1 MGITINGSSAAGNID
16 LGTNGTIT
24 DLAVGGLPDGTVDG
38 DSLASTIPASKLTGA
53 LPAISGANLT
63 GISSPLSFRNKI
75 INGAMQVNQ
84 RGTRTAGTSNGYY
97 ACDRWRTFLWDIGT
111 YTIQQDT
118 DGPEGFRY
126 SLKWDCTTADT
137 SVAAG
142 SRIGVRYIFEGDD
155 LQDLKYGTSNAESMT
170 LSFWIKST
178 VTGTAAVRFKNL
190 NSGGNKMIGQN
201 VTISAANTW
210 EKKTVTIAG
219 DTAAAIEG
227 GNGAEYEIFIFFNAG
242 TTYTSGDAP
251 TSWETYS
258 DADLAAG
265 ANIAINNST
274 SNNIWLTGVQWE
286 KGTTATEFEYKTYAD
301 ELRRAQR
308 YYEKRMTVHQGYVN
322 AQQHVS
328 VNAIYAVEKRAAAT
342 VTWTKT
348 QEGNI
353 TGNPTVNWNKVD
365 GAYSYT
371 TANAAGNFYLYYD
384 YTADAE
390 L

>member
-1 MGITINGSSAAGNID
+1 M
-16 LGTNGTIT
+16 
-24 DLAVGGLPDGTVDG
+24 
-38 DSLASTIPASKLTGA
+38 ASIPATKLTGTIA
-53 LPAISGANLT
+53 DARFPATLPAVSGANLT

-84 RGTRTAGTSNGYY
+84 RGTRTGGTSNGYY

-190 NSGGNKMIGQN
+190 NSGGTKMIGQN

-242 TTYTSGDAP
+242 TNYTSGAVP
-251 TSWETYS
+251 TSWEAAT

-286 KGTTATEFEYKTYAD
+286 KGTTATDFEHKSYHD
-301 ELRRAQR
+301 ELQRCLR
-308 YYEKRMTVHQGYVN
+308 YYCSFNGQSSHFTGRVGGGSNFEGTVVTP
-322 AQQHVS
+322 VPM
-328 VNAIYAVEKRAAAT
+328 RASPTASITGSTA
-342 VTWTKT
+342 TWTSYSASARGLNISTSPSVDLWFAGQCAMRLVVNNAGTHTDDRCMTIKT
-348 QEGNI
+348 N
-353 TGNPTVNWNKVD
+353 NNSVFV
-365 GAYSYT
+365 
-371 TANAAGNFYLYYD
+371 L
-384 YTADAE
+384 DAE